1 MRKENENL
9 SESERRR
16 RKNYKRNRN
25 KWIIIQTAAAAL
37 FVLLASIFFIT
48 YLRIADTYEIPY
60 AENGNI
66 NYEVELLPNDSYDE
80 DSIGEGYS
88 YVTALID
95 NIVADFS
102 YTASADSESAKYEY
116 AYSVVATVEVI
127 DNSTGKQLLVKPFV
141 LKSAESAEAVAGT
154 RVAINEKV
162 DIDFQK
168 YNDIAKS
175 FVTTW
180 GIGNVTSRLTVQ
192 MTTDVT
198 ITEEALDC
206 RGSTRY
212 VSEMVMPL
220 TQKTVNIEIR
230 KTAPGAAKLL
240 VSENASSAKNGFLT
254 ASLSSGGVALLIIAL
269 LIVFIFITRNH
280 DINYSIKVKR
290 ILNAYRSYIQII
302 SNEFDTEGYQLLC
315 VDSFTDMLSIR
326 DTLQSPILMNENED
340 ETRTVFIIPTATRML
355 YLYEIKV
362 DNYDEIYGGAGE
374 DGTPDGGEP
383 FEKAA
388 PVVISLDYDG
398 EADTAHEQPDVEV
411 AEAAPVLEKY
421 VEPQISI
428 EIIEE
433 PEDVPAEEIAE
444 EPAEVIVEEPAEVIA
459 EEPAEVIVEEPAE
472 AIAEEPAEAI
482 VEEPAEAI
490 AEEPAEEIVE
500 EPAEEIV
507 EEPAEEIVE
516 EPVEE
521 IVEEPVEATVEEP
534 VEAIAEEPIKEPVE
548 EPVETTAET
557 APDTT
562 VVALRYRTSFTS
574 RLIQAADNVKER
586 YSLIKNYLLSF
597 EGMKAKTSLNFET
610 YKKGG
615 TNCARLDV
623 KGTYV
628 HLYLALDPDDYDAE
642 KYRFRS
648 VKDRVKV
655 ANTPMLIKIKSDL
668 TVRLARELID
678 ECMKKLGI
686 PQGDVGN
693 VNYCPPY
700 ETTEE
705 LIRRDL
711 IKVLLPAGTKLPA
724 GAHTERLDV
733 SQLLRDARA
742 EADTDGQPTESYADE
757 ARETAEEAKQLAEV
771 AEETLK
777 ETQHTAEVVRE
788 MVEAVGEDATPE
800 PEIEEAIPEP
810 LTVEEVTEPVAE
822 EPIPEPVN
830 TTEDYDVKILT
841 DDVSKDDLNEAI
853 VAPTPILEEISY
865 VEPVPEEA
873 ETEPET
879 GVEVIGVV
887 WPERKSKN
895 KVYKYDPNGETLS
908 EGDVVL
914 VPTRDIAR
922 QKDVIRKA
930 AVARGNYKLESE
942 KLTHPLKKIIGV
954 VRRKI
959 ESALSAD

>member
-1 MRKENENL
+1 MRKENEDL

-421 VEPQISI
+421 AEPQISI

-433 PEDVPAEEIAE
+433 PEDVPAEVIAEEPVEEIAE
-444 EPAEVIVEEPAEVIA
+444 EPV
-459 EEPAEVIVEEPAE
+459 E
-472 AIAEEPAEAI
+472 AIAEEP
-482 VEEPAEAI
+482 V
-490 AEEPAEEIVE
+490 
-500 EPAEEIV
+500 EEIV

-516 EPVEE
+516 EPVE
-521 IVEEPVEATVEEP
+521 
-534 VEAIAEEPIKEPVE
+534 AIAEEPIKEPAE

-557 APDTT
+557 APDAT
-562 VVALRYRTSFTS
+562 VIALRYRTSFTS

-810 LTVEEVTEPVAE
+810 
-822 EPIPEPVN
+822 VN